1 MNTRSEAYRDRIGH
15 SERFPEAGMRFSAV
29 SLLVLAA
36 AAAPAGRAASSSD
49 VTSAVERAEA
59 RLRGGDGEGASSIVE
74 AALVDAPEDARLWRV
89 LGEAY
94 GVRARAAPL
103 LSRYRLA
110 KKCREAFEKAVALAP
125 EDVEARLALFTYD
138 LEAPAIAGG
147 GTARARE
154 QAESIVR
161 LDPARGHA
169 ALGALFTREKD
180 VSRAE
185 AEYRAALEADPRSS
199 EARAGLGT
207 LLVEQG
213 RFEEARRTWL
223 ALVDDPDVGP
233 IAHFQLGTIAR
244 LSGAELDEG
253 IDHLKRYLAS
263 PPLPEAPTR
272 ADAQWTLGVLYEK
285 AGRRTEAAAAF
296 HDALRLDPD
305 HAEAKKELRRL
316 GQ

>member
-1 MNTRSEAYRDRIGH
+1 MK
-15 SERFPEAGMRFSAV
+15 FPAV

-36 AAAPAGRAASSSD
+36 AASGRAATTAD
-49 VTSAVERAEA
+49 AASAVERAEA
-59 RLRGGDGEGASSIVE
+59 RVRAGDGEGAASIAE
-74 AALVDAPEDARLWRV
+74 AALVDAPEDASLWRV

-94 GVRARAAPL
+94 GLRARAAPL

-110 KKCREAFEKAVALAP
+110 KKCREAFEKAVTLAP
-125 EDVEARLALFTYD
+125 GDAEARLDLFTYD

-147 GTARARE
+147 GAERARE
-154 QAESIVR
+154 QAEAIVR

-169 ALGALFTREKD
+169 ALGALYTREKD
-180 VSRAE
+180 LSRAE

-213 RFEEARRTWL
+213 RFGEARRTWL
-223 ALVDDPDVGP
+223 SLSDDPEVGP
-233 IAHFQLGTIAR
+233 IAHYQLGTIAR
-244 LSGAELDEG
+244 LSGEELDEG
-253 IDHLKRYLAS
+253 IDHLRRYLAS
-263 PPLPEAPTR
+263 APPPEAPTR

-285 AGRRTEAAAAF
+285 AGRREEALAAIR
-296 HDALRLDPD
+296 DALRLDPD

-316 GQ
+316 GG